1 MVDAVQDWSPA
12 EFEKHGAEVL
22 AAIREHFE
30 QIRQVPVSR
39 PYDTRVLLEEFEGPM
54 PDDGE
59 EFTTILAETR
69 EKVVPNLVQWNHPSF
84 FGYFPTC
91 ASFPGVLA
99 ETVTAALNV
108 NTMLWKTSPAGSA
121 VETVVL
127 RWLADLAGYHTDA
140 DGLLLGGASLATL
153 FALGAARDAAL
164 GPEVREHGLG
174 SAGRLRVYAS
184 DQAHSS
190 VEKSVI
196 ALGFGARNLV
206 RVPSDAHYRMRPD
219 ELDAALRR
227 DLAAGAK
234 PVAVVATVGTTSTGA
249 ADDLAALARVTER
262 HGVWLH
268 VDAAYGGFYR
278 ACPSLRDR
286 VEDVRVGDSLVV
298 NPQKTLLV
306 PLDST
311 ALFCRREGALA
322 QSFRLVPDYLTSERP
337 AAFDYMD
344 LSPQLGRGFR
354 ALKAW
359 WVLRTFGRNGLTAH
373 LERSVE
379 MADALR
385 ESAAA
390 HEDWT
395 VVGTTPYPLVC
406 LRYTPKRDGE
416 PLPRHA
422 RDQLNAAIAGAVNES
437 GRAFVSH
444 SVLRDGYVIRVAV
457 GNART
462 TPADVRAL
470 WRLLTTTAEAQYAD
484 QRF

>member
-1 MVDAVQDWSPA
+1 MADVVRDWSPS
-12 EFEKHGAEVL
+12 EFEEHGAEVL

-30 QIRQVPVSR
+30 LIRQVPVSR
-39 PYDTRVLLEEFEGPM
+39 PYDAQLLLEQFDSPM
-54 PDDGE
+54 PDEGE
-59 EFTTILAETR
+59 DFKTILAETR
-69 EKVVPNLVQWNHPSF
+69 QNVVPNLVQWNHPSF

-127 RWLADLAGYHTDA
+127 RWLADLAGYDTDA
-140 DGLLLGGASLATL
+140 DGLLLGGASLATM

-164 GPEVREHGLG
+164 GPSVREDGIAD
-174 SAGRLRVYAS
+174 AGRLRVYAS

-190 VEKSVI
+190 IEKSVI
-196 ALGFGARNLV
+196 ALGFGSRNLV
-206 RVPSDAHYRMRPD
+206 RIESDEHYRMRPE
-219 ELDAALRR
+219 ELEAALKE

-249 ADDLAALARVTER
+249 ADDLTAIARITER
-262 HGVWLH
+262 YGVWLH

-278 ACPSLRDR
+278 ACPRLRGR
-286 VEDVRVGDSLVV
+286 VEDVSVGDSLVV

-311 ALFCRREGALA
+311 ALFCRRKGALA
-322 QSFRLVPDYLTSERP
+322 ESFRIVPDYLTSDQP
-337 AAFDYMD
+337 VAFDYMD

-359 WVLRTFGRNGLTAH
+359 WVLRSFGRNGLTSH
-373 LERSVE
+373 LDRSLE
-379 MADALR
+379 MAEELR
-385 ESAAA
+385 EDATGHA
-390 HEDWT
+390 DWT
-395 VVGTTPYPLVC
+395 VIGSTPYPLVC
-406 LRYTPKRDGE
+406 LRYTPKPNGR
-416 PLPRHA
+416 PLA
-422 RDQLNAAIAGAVNES
+422 RDECDRLNAAIVGAVNKS
-437 GRAFVSH
+437 GQAFVSH

-457 GNART
+457 GNIRT
-462 TPADVRAL
+462 TSVDVKEL
-470 WRLLTTTAEAQYAD
+470 WRLLASTAEALHAG

>member
-1 MVDAVQDWSPA
+1 MADVIPDWSPS
-12 EFEKHGAEVL
+12 EFEERGAEVL

-30 QIRQVPVSR
+30 LIRQVPVSR
-39 PYDTRVLLEEFEGPM
+39 PYDVQRMLEEFDSPL
-54 PDDGE
+54 PDEGE
-59 EFTTILAETR
+59 EFKTILAETQQ
-69 EKVVPNLVQWNHPSF
+69 KVVPNLVQWNHPSF

-99 ETVTAALNV
+99 ETLTAALNV

-127 RWLADLAGYHTDA
+127 RWLAELAGYDTDA
-140 DGLLLGGASLATL
+140 DGLLLGGASLANM
-153 FALGAARDAAL
+153 FALGAARDAAS
-164 GPEVREHGLG
+164 GTDVRNDGLAA
-174 SAGRLRVYAS
+174 AGRLRVYAS

-196 ALGFGARNLV
+196 ALGIGARNLV
-206 RVPSDAHYRMRPD
+206 RIASDEHCRMRP
-219 ELDAALRR
+219 EGLEAALRE

-234 PVAVVATVGTTSTGA
+234 PIAVVATVGTTSTGA
-249 ADDLAALARVTER
+249 ADDLTAIARITER
-262 HGVWLH
+262 YGIWLH

-278 ACPSLRDR
+278 ACPQLRDR
-286 VEDVRVGDSLVV
+286 VEDVSVGDSLVV

-322 QSFRLVPDYLTSERP
+322 ASFRIVPDYLTSEQP

-359 WVLRTFGRNGLTAH
+359 WVLRSFGRNGLTAH
-373 LERSVE
+373 LERSLE

-385 ESAAA
+385 AEATGHA
-390 HEDWT
+390 DWT
-395 VVGTTPYPLVC
+395 VVGSTPYPLVC
-406 LRYTPKRDGE
+406 LRCTPKPNGRPLSRDE
-416 PLPRHA
+416 
-422 RDQLNAAIAGAVNES
+422 RDRLNAAIVAAVNDS

-444 SVLRDGYVIRVAV
+444 SVLKDGYVIRVAV
-457 GNART
+457 GNVRT
-462 TPADVRAL
+462 TPADVTAL
-470 WRLLTTTAEAQYAD
+470 WRLLTSTAEAVCAEQ
-484 QRF
+484 QF